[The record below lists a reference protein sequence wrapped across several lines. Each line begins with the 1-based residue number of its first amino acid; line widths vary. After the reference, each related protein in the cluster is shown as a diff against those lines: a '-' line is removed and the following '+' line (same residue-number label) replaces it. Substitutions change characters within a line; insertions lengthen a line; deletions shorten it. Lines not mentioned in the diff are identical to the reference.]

1 LVFYLCPSSV
11 RVVATFPAT
20 VLFHLLCPVLPFLD
34 TVTISLNSMIQRKH
48 AATSLQVICTWLLSW
63 SNELCFTARQMACFN
78 DTHNWQ
84 TIPHR
89 NFSYRYSDLV
99 TKAIDTVPRCL
110 LGDFLAPSSI
120 DACTAGSPPPPP
132 PVLPNPSSGNRRL
145 AYAPCNNSGEP
156 SSLSQAVRPDYS
168 EGSNK

>member
-1 LVFYLCPSSV
+1 
-11 RVVATFPAT
+11 
-20 VLFHLLCPVLPFLD
+20 
-34 TVTISLNSMIQRKH
+34 
-48 AATSLQVICTWLLSW
+48 
-63 SNELCFTARQMACFN
+63 MACFN

-99 TKAIDTVPRCL
+99 TKAIDAVPRCL
-110 LGDFLAPSSI
+110 LGDFLAPPSS
-120 DACTAGSPPPPP
+120 DARIAGLSP

-156 SSLSQAVRPDYS
+156 SSLSQAVRRAHS
-168 EGSNK
+168 EGSNKYWVIYFVILGGRWLLVETQYNLLSW